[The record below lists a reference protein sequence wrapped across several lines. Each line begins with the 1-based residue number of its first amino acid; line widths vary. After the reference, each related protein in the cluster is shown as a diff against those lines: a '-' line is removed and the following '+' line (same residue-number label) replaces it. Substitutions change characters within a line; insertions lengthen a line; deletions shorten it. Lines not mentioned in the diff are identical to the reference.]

1 MRVGIGFDFHPF
13 KPGDNMILGGVRIP
27 SSLALDGHSDA
38 DVIIHSVVDAILG
51 AAGIGDIGDYF
62 PPSDD
67 RWKGA
72 SSVIFLTEVLK
83 MIQEKGY
90 RVVNVDITYIGE
102 IPKLAEKKKDISTNI
117 TKIINA
123 PVNLKATTMEGLGV
137 IGRKEGAAA
146 IAVAL
151 LEEVSNG

>member
-1 MRVGIGFDFHPF
+1 MKVGIGFDFHPF
-13 KPGDNMILGGVRIP
+13 KSGNTIILGGVEIA
-27 SSLALDGHSDA
+27 STYALEGHSDA
-38 DVIIHSVVDAILG
+38 DVIIHSIVDAILG

-67 RWKGA
+67 RWKDV
-72 SSVIFLTEVLK
+72 SSVIFLIEALK

-102 IPKLAEKKKDISTNI
+102 IPRLAEKKKDISANLTN
-117 TKIINA
+117 IINA
-123 PVNLKATTMEGLGV
+123 PVNLKATTMEGFGI